1 MEDIINQIQ
10 EEILDVDI
18 PLSPILLK
26 AKVLSY
32 KLGNDEFKNWVK
44 SELDGYPKKE
54 DIPRYRIIQVIP
66 LGYYQGR
73 FHEGKNIPVP
83 TINLPDWLQEIANT
97 VWIPQGVRS
106 IEQLAN
112 SEHGAYYDWQAEWV
126 MMWNSINAQGR
137 NDMSLL
143 QARSSVSPHVYIQ
156 ILDTVRSR
164 LQDFMLEIS
173 DLPWEM
179 GKEPPSEEKIQKL
192 VQVTIFNNP
201 EGGSM
206 SIFDQ
211 RGQRVDYQFN
221 AAGDINIDGI
231 DSKDDFIS
239 ELEKLRQEFIRAG
252 NAGVIDEETILDG
265 DYHVRKAILE
275 AKKSE
280 PSKKSIIDQVG
291 KAKALF
297 EDFTAATGLV
307 IALMKAA
314 EIASSLF

>member
-1 MEDIINQIQ
+1 MEDIISQIQ
-10 EEILDVDI
+10 KEVLDVDI
-18 PLSPILLK
+18 PLSSILLK
-26 AKVLSY
+26 AKVLAY
-32 KLGNDEFKNWVK
+32 KLGNAEFKNWVK
-44 SELDGYPKKE
+44 SELDGYQNKD
-54 DIPRYRIIQVIP
+54 DIPRYRIIQVSP
-66 LGYYQGR
+66 KGHYQGR
-73 FHEGKNIPVP
+73 FHKGKNLPVP
-83 TINLPDWLQEIANT
+83 TINLPDWLQEESNT
-97 VWIPQGVRS
+97 VWIPLGVSS

-112 SEHGAYYDWQAEWV
+112 SDHGAYYDWPAEWV

-143 QARSSVSPHVYIQ
+143 QARSFVSPHVYTQ

-164 LQDFMLEIS
+164 LQDFILEIS

-179 GKEPPSEEKIQKL
+179 GKEPPPEDKIQKL

-231 DSKDDFIS
+231 DSKDDFTS
-239 ELEKLRQEFIRAG
+239 ELEKLRQEIFRAG
-252 NAGVIDEETILDG
+252 KAGLIDEESILDG

-275 AKKSE
+275 ANKPE
-280 PSKKSIIDQVG
+280 PSKKSIIDHVG

-297 EDFTAATGLV
+297 EDITAATGLV

-314 EIASSLF
+314 EIASNLF